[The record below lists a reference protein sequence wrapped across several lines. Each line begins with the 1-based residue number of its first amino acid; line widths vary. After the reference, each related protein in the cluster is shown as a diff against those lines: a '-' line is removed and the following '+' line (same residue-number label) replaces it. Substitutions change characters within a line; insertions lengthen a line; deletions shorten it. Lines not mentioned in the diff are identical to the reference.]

1 MTRSKSRQSSSKTSN
16 RGRANWQM
24 WLNGYRNADD
34 LNKQIKGYASTTS
47 VNKGGSITLIPDP

>member
-1 MTRSKSRQSSSKTSN
+1 
-16 RGRANWQM
+16 M